1 MTIDV
6 LYDGE
11 TYQIRGNRVFR
22 YHKQR
27 RKYLPV
33 ASQSLIADVKRRAV
47 EQQKPA
53 LEPGPTNRSL
63 FV

>member
-11 TYQIRGNRVFR
+11 TYQIRNGRVFR
-22 YHKQR
+22 YHSQR

-33 ASQSLIADVKRRAV
+33 ASQSLVKEVKRRAID
-47 EQQKPA
+47 QQNPA
-53 LEPGPTNRSL
+53 PNPGPTNRSL